1 AYIQRPPLFFAG
13 ERPIP
18 PYWFDKFR
26 LRVPVDVAQIM
37 RAAEV
42 HRRGVT
48 GKGVTVAMADTGFYR
63 HPYFVEQS
71 YNFLSV
77 AAPDAVDP
85 YSDGH
90 GHGTGE
96 CANLFAT
103 APGINFIGVKMGAST
118 TLGFKT
124 AVDLEPD
131 VMTNSW
137 GYHADFP
144 GTNMPNWLKRGR
156 IDAGFYLCSPDEL
169 VQLGSEAEEPLH
181 AIKLADFAYRVI
193 GPVGWQNRVEAAD
206 WASLAR
212 LPWIGTPETSV
223 HHRLLASVFN
233 QLECRPN
240 VVALVDQEPSMLEMV
255 RSGIGLSLCRES
267 IALHQKQT
275 FGLSV
280 CDAVSVPACLCFVT
294 LARRKDSPMLSE
306 TFSLLDRVW

>member
-1 AYIQRPPLFFAG
+1 MAF
-13 ERPIP
+13 
-18 PYWFDKFR
+18 
-26 LRVPVDVAQIM
+26 VTVAREGSVS

-42 HRRGVT
+42 LNLTQPAISHQIRRLSDEMGITLFTRTAT
-48 GKGVTVAMADTGFYR
+48 GLRITHDGAAVLGKAEQVLEAMSEFRRSASQRVGRISGKLTIGTI
-63 HPYFVEQS
+63 
-71 YNFLSV
+71 
-77 AAPDAVDP
+77 VDP
-85 YSDGH
+85 EFIRLGRLLARLRRDH
-90 GHGTGE
+90 
-96 CANLFAT
+96 
-103 APGINFIGVKMGAST
+103 PGIETELVHGVSG
-118 TLGFKT
+118 
-124 AVDLEPD
+124 D
-131 VMTNSW
+131 
-137 GYHADFP
+137 
-144 GTNMPNWLKRGR
+144 MPNWLKRGR